1 MKARI
6 VVKLR
11 PGILDPQGTTIRR
24 ALEGLGF
31 PEVRDMRVG
40 KVLDLTLDET
50 DAARAR
56 QQPGMMDPPAGPGR
70 KEQPGRAV
78 LTDEDG
84 HGSRSPSA

>member
-6 VVKLR
+6 VVRLR

-40 KVLDLTLDET
+40 KLIDLTLDET

-56 QQPGMMDPPAGPGR
+56 QRLDEMCLKLLANPVVEDYTCEVVEGDDGR
-70 KEQPGRAV
+70 RA
-78 LTDEDG
+78 
-84 HGSRSPSA
+84 S